1 MAGSVWV
8 ILKKIFSIAL
18 IFNALI
24 SITAVAGMLYGFYT
38 SNGQWRPFAP
48 YLLDGNLFWLALAA
62 GIICIFPAAATG
74 RSLHTGRF
82 LFHHYVYGFIVLAIT
97 AGLVAILTP
106 FSFISMFFIDSNE
119 IGVNAARVF
128 FLGGLALFLDDLPD
142 VSLRTER
149 CLNWIKTRC
158 CGIKK
163 TLHYSTLVTGIFA
176 IYCSFAMLASTVAD
190 NFYRWLPNSFG
201 IVTLLLTGIMSIG
214 FYVRKDW
221 LKITP
226 PEPKQPKLFA

>member
-24 SITAVAGMLYGFYT
+24 TITAVAGMLYGFYT
-38 SNGQWRPFAP
+38 SNGRWQPFAP

-62 GIICIFPAAATG
+62 GVICIFPAAATG

-82 LFHHYVYGFIVLAIT
+82 LFHHYVYGFFVLAVT
-97 AGLVAILTP
+97 AVLVTILTP
-106 FSFISMFFIDSNE
+106 LSAISMFFVDSND
-119 IGVNAARVF
+119 IGINSARCF
-128 FLGGLALFLDDLPD
+128 FLAGLALLLDDLPD
-142 VSLRTER
+142 VSRRMESS
-149 CLNWIKTRC
+149 LNWIKTKAC
-158 CGIKK
+158 CIKMG
-163 TLHYSTLVTGIFA
+163 LHIATFITGIFA
-176 IYCSFAMLASTVAD
+176 FYCSLAMLASTVAD
-190 NFYRWLPNSFG
+190 NFNRWLPNSFG
-201 IVTLLLTGIMSIG
+201 IVTLFITGIMSLA
-214 FYVRKDW
+214 FVARKDW